1 MFNKEGSTLEKY
13 EFDLKSRSPW
23 TSLQGV
29 KTISVSPSKRKLD
42 GSITIPGS
50 KSLTNRALIISS
62 LANGKSKL
70 AGILK
75 SDDSYWCID
84 TLKKLGVNV
93 EIQGETAYVKGN
105 NGRWE
110 SRNLYIGAAGTIARF
125 LPGSLAVSGE
135 GAWKIEASRT
145 MSKRPVSPLVDAL
158 VELGA
163 EITYLKSKGYYPL
176 SVKGKEL
183 LGGEVSLSGNTSSQ
197 YISGLLIA
205 APYFKESISINI
217 KDHIVQHSYVLLTLE
232 LMEKFGAKVQY
243 DNNLKKIVVSPSRYR
258 SQDVSLEADV
268 STACYFL
275 ALAAVTN
282 GKIRINNLTYETKQP
297 DIKMVD
303 VFEQMG
309 WKITKGTSFIELEG
323 VDQLRG
329 GFEISMREMS
339 DQALTLAV
347 IAPFADG
354 PITIKDVEHIRYHES
369 NRISVISKSLSTLGI
384 TVEEFKD
391 GIKVYPGK
399 PKPTLLN
406 THDDHRVAMS
416 LALIGSKVEG
426 IKLNDPGC
434 VSKTCPQYFA
444 LLKSL
449 GLNIIQDEID

>member
-1 MFNKEGSTLEKY
+1 
-13 EFDLKSRSPW
+13 
-23 TSLQGV
+23 
-29 KTISVSPSKRKLD
+29 
-42 GSITIPGS
+42 
-50 KSLTNRALIISS
+50 
-62 LANGKSKL
+62 
-70 AGILK
+70 
-75 SDDSYWCID
+75 
-84 TLKKLGVNV
+84 
-93 EIQGETAYVKGN
+93 
-105 NGRWE
+105 
-110 SRNLYIGAAGTIARF
+110 
-125 LPGSLAVSGE
+125 
-135 GAWKIEASRT
+135 
-145 MSKRPVSPLVDAL
+145 
-158 VELGA
+158 
-163 EITYLKSKGYYPL
+163 
-176 SVKGKEL
+176 
-183 LGGEVSLSGNTSSQ
+183 
-197 YISGLLIA
+197 
-205 APYFKESISINI
+205 PYFKESISINI

-258 SQDVSLEADV
+258 SQDVSLEVDV

-354 PITIKDVEHIRYHES
+354 PINIKDVEHIRYHES

-399 PKPTLLN
+399 PKPTLLD
-406 THDDHRVAMS
+406 THDAHRV
-416 LALIGSKVEG
+416 
-426 IKLNDPGC
+426 P
-434 VSKTCPQYFA
+434 
-444 LLKSL
+444 
-449 GLNIIQDEID
+449 